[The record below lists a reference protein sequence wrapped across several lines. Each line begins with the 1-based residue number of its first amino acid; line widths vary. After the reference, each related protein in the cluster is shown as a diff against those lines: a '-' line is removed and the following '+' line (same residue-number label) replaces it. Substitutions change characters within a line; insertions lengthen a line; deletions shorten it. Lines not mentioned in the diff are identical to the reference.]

1 MNQETAMKVLES
13 GDNIFLTGDAG
24 TGKSWLLTEYLDRC
38 KKNRKSVLKFA
49 PTGTAAI
56 HIGGQTLHKGFA
68 VPFEFPQMMK
78 QGYIDMYKRYNG
90 NRVAALASADVIV
103 IDEISMVTP
112 ALLDYVQTSLD
123 KVGFHGQVIACGD
136 FYQLPP
142 VKDKNT
148 DSYIQLKGKDY
159 CFESEAWKKFNFHSI
174 MLTVPMRQKDADILE
189 PIQRVRNGDESVI
202 KDLEKFVHNK
212 DVDMDEAVVLCGYN
226 STASH
231 INNDKIAKLPCFPV
245 HVKASDY
252 SRDKNNMPTIKNVDT
267 DLLLK
272 LDSRVMIGIN
282 DGDGG
287 RYANG
292 TMGNVYDIYL
302 HGYGSV
308 RDFMAHLD
316 DIKQC
321 EEAGDMQ
328 TAANHILSD
337 RYFGYYRQFMPE
349 YSYYDEIDMMLDDKS
364 SPEDVCKRFDNHVHD
379 LFENGVYVGSN
390 HVSVDVECDNGNLV
404 SISENEWGAVEY
416 VTTTGLNGK
425 PMVVPKS
432 DSFNYMKQIPLRAGY
447 AITMHKSQGMTY
459 DKAYIIPEVFS
470 PGQLY
475 VALSR
480 CTSAKGLSLETV
492 DGLKQESIAVNP
504 KVVDFF
510 HDVHK
515 QDVIDCAKYGY
526 FADDKSISPLLSSDL
541 SNKLILNP
549 NTGRPVSC
557 QRIYKFEETDRGLCI
572 KIGNRLDRF
581 SPEDVA
587 NGKTPDKQWV
597 CKHVITQA
605 DKEFI
610 QSMSIPCN
618 KHSDLYDGV
627 ISSYAISEPM
637 VDKSTGDVTMVTR
650 PSLAKSHVIK
660 ITTEVLPHWRE
671 EFTKPLDVDKQAQI
685 ATLIYAKGHD
695 GLGGPGDNPNHD
707 MKNVPRSVRLNAEA
721 AATEQD
727 DTLDKD
733 DTQLN

>member
-38 KKNRKSVLKFA
+38 KKSRKSVLKFA

-68 VPFEFPQMMK
+68 VPYEFPQMVK
-78 QGYIDMYKRYNG
+78 QGYIDTSKRYG
-90 NRVAALASADVIV
+90 YNRAMSLKNADVIV

-159 CFESEAWKKFNFHSI
+159 CFESEAWKKFNFHPI
-174 MLTVPMRQKDADILE
+174 MLTVPMRQKDNDILE

-202 KDLEKFVHNK
+202 KDLEKFVQNEN
-212 DVDMDEAVVLCGYN
+212 VDMDEAVILCGRN
-226 STASH
+226 DTASR
-231 INNDKIAKLPCFPV
+231 INNEKISKLPCFPV

-252 SRDKNNMPTIKNVDT
+252 STDKNGVPTIKNIDT

-272 LDSRVMIGIN
+272 LDSRIMINVN
-282 DGDGG
+282 DGDDG

-292 TMGNVYDIYL
+292 TMGNVHDIYL

-308 RDFMAHLD
+308 RGFMAHLD

-328 TAANHILSD
+328 TAANHILND

-349 YSYYDEIDMMLDDKS
+349 YSYYDEIDMMIDEKS
-364 SPEDVCKRFDNHVHD
+364 TPEDVCKRFDNHVQD
-379 LFENGVYVGSN
+379 LFKNGVYVRSN
-390 HVSVDVECDNGNLV
+390 HVNVDVECDNGNLV
-404 SISENEWGAVEY
+404 SISENEWGSVEY
-416 VTTTGLNGK
+416 ETRIGLNGK
-425 PMVVPKS
+425 TEVVPKS
-432 DSFNYMKQIPLRAGY
+432 DSFSYLRQLPLKAGY
-447 AITMHKSQGMTY
+447 AITIHKSQGMTY
-459 DKAYIIPEVFS
+459 DNAYIIPEVFS

-480 CTSAKGLSLETV
+480 CTSAKGLSLATV

-504 KVVDFF
+504 KVINFF
-510 HDVHK
+510 YDVHK
-515 QDVIDCAKYGY
+515 QDAIDCAKYGY
-526 FADDKSISPLLSSDL
+526 VSDDKSISPLLSSDL
-541 SNKLILNP
+541 SNRVVTNP
-549 NTGRPVSC
+549 ETGNPVTG

-587 NGKTPDKQWV
+587 SGRTPNKQWI

-605 DKEFI
+605 DKDFI

-627 ISSYAISEPM
+627 ISSYMISEPM
-637 VDKSTGDVTMVTR
+637 MNKKTGEVVMVNR
-650 PSLAKSHVIK
+650 PSLAKSHVTHV
-660 ITTEVLPHWRE
+660 TTEMLPNWNEKFRN
-671 EFTKPLDVDKQAQI
+671 TLDVDKQAHI
-685 ATLIYAKGHD
+685 ADLIYVREHSGHG
-695 GLGGPGDNPNHD
+695 GLGENPNNNMD
-707 MKNVPRSVRLNAEA
+707 VPRSVKLNAEA
-721 AATEQD
+721 AAAEQD